1 MCGRFTLKTT
11 PETLTETFPGFTM
24 PDEMTPRYNIAP
36 SQGVAVVPNS
46 GENSVELLPVGVD
59 SFLGKGSQNR

>member
-24 PDEMTPRYNIAP
+24 PDEMAPRYNIAP
-36 SQGVAVVPNS
+36 SQGLLLCQTAV
-46 GENSVELLPVGVD
+46 
-59 SFLGKGSQNR
+59 RTA

>member
-24 PDEMTPRYNIAP
+24 PDELDSPLQHCTP
-36 SQGVAVVPNS
+36 SQG
-46 GENSVELLPVGVD
+46 GRCRTEQRWE
-59 SFLGKGSQNR
+59 